1 MRNLE
6 WLSRWFTLN
15 KLAIPLTSSYLID
28 LDYSDPLVSDI
39 EITKSPLYS
48 FSFSPIF
55 ATSNLFYYK
64 SHRPKT
70 TWRSWKVCLTVV
82 TTSLKSRYQILRGVL
97 CCGPDIVDHCW
108 ISIKRFNNP
117 DGPAQLLKTSQV
129 SLIVWVAATCFLPFR
144 QYIIV
149 WPMLKSS
156 EYLENVM
163 KPDKSI
169 SSWSLS
175 N

>member
-48 FSFSPIF
+48 FSFSSIF
-55 ATSNLFYYK
+55 STSN
-64 SHRPKT
+64 RPKT

-117 DGPAQLLKTSQV
+117 AGPAQLLKTSQV

-149 WPMLKSS
+149 WPSS

>member
-1 MRNLE
+1 MVYFKQIGHPFDKSIFNRSRLQWSSSLWYRNNKTTTIFFFL
-6 WLSRWFTLN
+6 LSNLCDLKSF
-15 KLAIPLTSSYLID
+15 
-28 LDYSDPLVSDI
+28 LDYM
-39 EITKSPLYS
+39 
-48 FSFSPIF
+48 
-55 ATSNLFYYK
+55 

-129 SLIVWVAATCFLPFR
+129 SLIVWVAATCFLRFR

>member
-1 MRNLE
+1 MINKMVYFKQIGHPFDKSIFNRSRLQWSSSLWYRN
-6 WLSRWFTLN
+6 N
-15 KLAIPLTSSYLID
+15 K
-28 LDYSDPLVSDI
+28 
-39 EITKSPLYS
+39 ITT
-48 FSFSPIF
+48 IF
-55 ATSNLFYYK
+55 FFLLSNLCDFKYFYYK

-70 TWRSWKVCLTVV
+70 TWRSWKVCWTVV

-149 WPMLKSS
+149 WPSP

>member
-1 MRNLE
+1 M
-6 WLSRWFTLN
+6 SFF
-15 KLAIPLTSSYLID
+15 IPSNHCELKSF
-28 LDYSDPLVSDI
+28 LDYM
-39 EITKSPLYS
+39 TR
-48 FSFSPIF
+48 
-55 ATSNLFYYK
+55 
-64 SHRPKT
+64 RPKT
-70 TWRSWKVCLTVV
+70 TWRSWKVCWTVV

-117 DGPAQLLKTSQV
+117 AGPAQLLKTSQV

-149 WPMLKSS
+149 WLRLKSS

-163 KPDKSI
+163 KIAKDQVWDVEKRKQRFLTGFQSHTRIHRMLDFHPLRKCI
-169 SSWSLS
+169 HPFQTYCRI
-175 N
+175 